1 MIPSQVKYQE
11 QQMAANRRPTR
22 PCTIGLDIGTTT
34 VKALAFDHSGQRIA
48 GSSAEVTTLLQD
60 ENAEQDPDDV
70 CSLCVEV
77 LARTTASALGS
88 GYYIG
93 RIGISAAMHSIL
105 AVSDDDTPLTN
116 AMLWMDGRANLEA
129 EELWSSGLG
138 RQLYQRTGT
147 PVHSMSPLAKLLW
160 LRRWRPDIWR
170 RSARFVSLKEWIW
183 HRWLGSWQIDTSIAS
198 STGLYRLQTG
208 TWDDQALALLDLSP
222 ARLSTLVPTTFT
234 SRGLQEP
241 ELTSA
246 GLTGSTPVTIGAS
259 DGVLANLGMR
269 AIDPGAL
276 VLTIGTSCAVRRGSS
291 IPYTNPDTRTFCSV
305 LAPERFIIGGASNS
319 GGVVLDWLKNLL
331 CSQAGTAAPQ
341 EAERVW
347 LGLLEQAS
355 SSSSEGLVCLPYVAG
370 ERAPLWDAGASGLF
384 FGLRLHHRPEHLVR
398 AAVEGLLFNAYWL
411 AEDLLSLTPPP
422 EYLMTTGGVL
432 SPIWIQQLASN
443 IFGLP
448 VFPGSRSDASARG
461 AALLA
466 DIAAGRADWPS
477 AARPAEPPAAM
488 PSTTQEYQVEYA
500 HFREVCDR
508 LANP

>member
-1 MIPSQVKYQE
+1 
-11 QQMAANRRPTR
+11 MAAKIRPTG
-22 PCTIGLDIGTTT
+22 PSTIGLDIGTTT
-34 VKALAFDHSGQRIA
+34 IKALAFDQSGQRIA

-77 LARTTASALGS
+77 LAETTASAIGS
-88 GYYIG
+88 GFSIE

-105 AVSDDDTPLTN
+105 AVSDADTPLTN
-116 AMLWMDGRANLEA
+116 AMLWMDGRAHAEA
-129 EELWSSGLG
+129 LELWSSGLG
-138 RQLYQRTGT
+138 RVLYEQTGT

-160 LRRWRPDIWR
+160 LRRRRPEIWR
-170 RSARFVSLKEWIW
+170 RTARFVSLKEWIW
-183 HRWLGSWQIDTSIAS
+183 HRWFGAWQVDTSIAS

-208 TWDDQALALLDLSP
+208 TWDDEALKLLDLTP

-234 SRGLQEP
+234 TEGLHEP
-241 ELTSA
+241 ALMSA
-246 GLTGSTPVTIGAS
+246 GLTASTPVTIGAS

-276 VLTIGTSCAVRRGSS
+276 VLTIGTSCAVRRGSPV
-291 IPYTNPDTRTFCSV
+291 PYTNPDTRTFCSV

-319 GGVVLDWLKNLL
+319 GGVVLHWLKNLL
-331 CSQAGTAAPQ
+331 CSPTGTADP
-341 EAERVW
+341 EELW

-355 SSSSEGLVCLPYVAG
+355 RISSEGLVCLPYVAG
-370 ERAPLWDAGASGLF
+370 ERAPLWDAEASGLF

-398 AAVEGLLFNAYWL
+398 AAVQGLLFNAYWL
-411 AEDLLSLTPPP
+411 AEDLLSRTPPP

-432 SPIWIQQLASN
+432 SSGWIQQLASD

-466 DIAAGRADWPS
+466 DIAAGRADWP
-477 AARPAEPPAAM
+477 AAAQPAEPPAAV
-488 PSTTQEYQVEYA
+488 PSTTEEYQSEYA
-500 HFREVCDR
+500 RFRQICNLTVGGGS
-508 LANP
+508 